1 MIYLKFRNKM
11 KSFSFV
17 ILCLFFI
24 ICCSKQQIDIDSFN
38 ILIEDDVHRVDFING
53 VYEVFDQSAS
63 FKPSKED
70 IEKVV
75 NYLYENDALLKNK
88 DKDFCSYI
96 HSLPVLTTKITIVNK
111 GATSI
116 ITYCDPC
123 YYPFNFITVAKADKL
138 VTMIENICHK
148 NENVRKLPSDFYLE

>member
-1 MIYLKFRNKM
+1 M
-11 KSFSFV
+11 KNIVFI
-17 ILCLFFI
+17 ILCLFSS
-24 ICCSKQQIDIDSFN
+24 ICCSKQHIDIDNFN
-38 ILIEDDVHRVDFING
+38 ILIEDNVHRIDFVNG

-70 IEKVV
+70 IKKVV

-88 DKDFCSYI
+88 DKGFCSYI

-111 GATSI
+111 EDTSI

-138 VTMIENICHK
+138 VTMIENICQK
-148 NENVRKLPSDFYLE
+148 NENVRKLPYDFYLE